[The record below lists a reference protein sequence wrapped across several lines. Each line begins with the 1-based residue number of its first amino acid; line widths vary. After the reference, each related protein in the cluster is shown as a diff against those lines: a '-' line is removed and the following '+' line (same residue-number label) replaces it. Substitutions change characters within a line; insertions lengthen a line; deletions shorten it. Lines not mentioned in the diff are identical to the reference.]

1 LIAVKFEFRMTSF
14 LSLIS
19 VSFDL
24 SKMNSPIEQHFKR
37 LDVFQSKTSIISFN
51 KNLQNTLFIVVNKS
65 CVVSLFSKEFKLL
78 CKIDDFL
85 FNNETKILST
95 FSPDG
100 DYLIICG
107 INKPGFLVIFEIET
121 QRKFFMEEQFAYFP
135 VYFIPYTNF
144 IIIKTDNCMTAIPFA
159 SKKLKKEMKIEQINP
174 TKKVSSFVVDFPRG
188 VIYLLLDDKKITW
201 YNINS
206 TKLIGTKEISG
217 MFCSSPK
224 ISFLMKNGNIFVS
237 DGFYQHVFD
246 KDCKN
251 YRKN

>member
-1 LIAVKFEFRMTSF
+1 
-14 LSLIS
+14 
-19 VSFDL
+19 
-24 SKMNSPIEQHFKR
+24 MNSPIEQHFKR

-144 IIIKTDNCMTAIPFA
+144 IIIKTDNCMTAI
-159 SKKLKKEMKIEQINP
+159 
-174 TKKVSSFVVDFPRG
+174 
-188 VIYLLLDDKKITW
+188 LLHQ
-201 YNINS
+201 
-206 TKLIGTKEISG
+206 
-217 MFCSSPK
+217 
-224 ISFLMKNGNIFVS
+224 KN
-237 DGFYQHVFD
+237 
-246 KDCKN
+246 
-251 YRKN
+251 